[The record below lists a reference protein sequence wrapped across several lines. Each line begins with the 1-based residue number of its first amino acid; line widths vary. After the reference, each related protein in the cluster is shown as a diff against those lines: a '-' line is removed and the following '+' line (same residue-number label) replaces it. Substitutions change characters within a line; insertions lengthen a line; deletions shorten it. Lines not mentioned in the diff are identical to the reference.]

1 LSSLYLIIFE
11 SQQSSVIDLLEVFE
25 IKDIIGNLVKSFENV
40 ISTTEDSSIKIKNE
54 LLRDLGNR
62 VIAMIDNI
70 EN

>member
-1 LSSLYLIIFE
+1 MSSLYLIIFE